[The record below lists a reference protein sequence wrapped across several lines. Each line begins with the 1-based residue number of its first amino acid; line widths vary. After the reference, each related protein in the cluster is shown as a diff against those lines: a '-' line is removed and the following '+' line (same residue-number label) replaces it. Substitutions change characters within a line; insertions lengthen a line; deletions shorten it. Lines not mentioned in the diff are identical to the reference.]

1 MLPSRHL
8 KVFVSLV
15 YTERRLGGTPLTDA
29 AQIELA
35 DKNKNRHAQPVAVR
49 QVDAKPLAE

>member
-1 MLPSRHL
+1 
-8 KVFVSLV
+8 VFVSLV

-35 DKNKNRHAQPVAVR
+35 EKNKNRQAQPVAVR